1 MSPNSKLHLLPVLLV
16 SVGTGWLLTSVGI
29 LPGVNWV
36 WTLGLAV
43 VGLLTF
49 AVGGF
54 DKITFVT
61 GLFFIAT
68 SFLSVLRQTD
78 RISIDVEVPVLV
90 IFMGVLL
97 VIARHRA
104 IPIPKWILD
113 PPKPE

>member
-16 SVGTGWLLTSVGI
+16 SVGTGWLLTSLGM

-43 VGLLTF
+43 VGFLTV
-49 AVGGF
+49 AAGGF
-54 DKITFVT
+54 DKVTFVT
-61 GLFFIAT
+61 GVFFIAT

-78 RISIDVEVPVLV
+78 HISIEVEVPVLV
-90 IFMGVLL
+90 ILMGVLL
-97 VIARHRA
+97 LIARHRA
-104 IPIPKWILD
+104 IPIPQWILE